1 MPAADLNI
9 ISALRTPLSA
19 LNIFFA
25 KGIDRSLPGYTVSE
39 VIFLLISL
47 IRAVILLVTVVVSL
61 RLMGKR
67 QIGELQPTELVVT
80 ILLSEFAAVPMQ
92 DNDIPM
98 INTLVGVCVLVGAE
112 VLLGAAAVKSERL
125 RSVLE
130 GNAVLLVKDGKPVQ
144 KNMKQLRYNLDDLL
158 EALRQK
164 DVFDIADVQYAYA
177 ETNGSLSV
185 LLKPEKRP
193 LSCQDAG
200 VSPPDTGVAGA
211 VVMDG
216 RIIRGKLSDY
226 GVTEEQ
232 LRHMIKKAGV
242 KQEDIFLLTVN
253 KQGTVNLI
261 EREREL

>member
-1 MPAADLNI
+1 M
-9 ISALRTPLSA
+9 
-19 LNIFFA
+19 
-25 KGIDRSLPGYTVSE
+25 
-39 VIFLLISL
+39 LISF

-80 ILLSEFAAVPMQ
+80 ILLSEIAAVPMQ

-98 INTLVGVCVLVGAE
+98 LNTMVGICVLVGAE
-112 VLLGAAAVKSERL
+112 ILLGAAAVKSERL
-125 RSVLE
+125 RSVLQ
-130 GNAVLLVKDGKPVQ
+130 GNAVLIIKDGKPVQ
-144 KNMKQLRYNLDDLL
+144 KNMKKLRYNLDDVL

-164 DVFDIADVQYAYA
+164 DVFDIADVAYAFA

-193 LSCQDAG
+193 LSCKDAR
-200 VSPPDTGVAGA
+200 VDVPDTGVAGA

-232 LRHMIKKAGV
+232 LRKIINKAGV
-242 KQEDIFLLTVN
+242 KQKDIFLLTVD

-261 EREREL
+261 EREKQL

>member
-1 MPAADLNI
+1 M
-9 ISALRTPLSA
+9 
-19 LNIFFA
+19 
-25 KGIDRSLPGYTVSE
+25 
-39 VIFLLISL
+39 LISF
-47 IRAVILLVTVVVSL
+47 IRAVILLVTVIVSL

-80 ILLSEFAAVPMQ
+80 ILLSEVAAVPMQ

-98 INTLVGVCVLVGAE
+98 FNTLVGICVLVGVE
-112 VLLGAAAVKSERL
+112 ILLGAAAVKSERL
-125 RSVLE
+125 RSVLQ
-130 GNAVLLVKDGKPVQ
+130 GNAVLVIKDGRPVQ
-144 KNMKQLRYNLDDLL
+144 KNMKKLRYNLDDVL

-164 DVFDIADVQYAYA
+164 DVFDISDVQYAYA

-193 LSCQDAG
+193 VTCRDADFT
-200 VSPPDTGVAGA
+200 PPDTGVAGA

-232 LRHMIKKAGV
+232 LRRIMKEEGV
-242 KQEDIFLLTVN
+242 RQEDVFLMTVN
-253 KQGTVNLI
+253 KLGAVNLI
-261 EREREL
+261 EREKDL

>member
-1 MPAADLNI
+1 MLISFIRAAI
-9 ISALRTPLSA
+9 
-19 LNIFFA
+19 
-25 KGIDRSLPGYTVSE
+25 
-39 VIFLLISL
+39 LLIT
-47 IRAVILLVTVVVSL
+47 VIVSL

-67 QIGELQPTELVVT
+67 QIGQLQPTELVVT
-80 ILLSEFAAVPMQ
+80 ILLSEIAAVPMQ

-98 INTLVGVCVLVGAE
+98 FNTLVGVCVLVSVE
-112 VLLGAAAVKSERL
+112 ILLGAAAVKSERL
-125 RSVLE
+125 RSVMQ
-130 GNAVLLVKDGKPVQ
+130 GNAVLVIKDGKPVQ
-144 KNMKQLRYNLDDLL
+144 KNMKQLRYNLDDVL

-177 ETNGSLSV
+177 ETNGALSV

-193 LSCQDAG
+193 LSCRDVK

-232 LRHMIKKAGV
+232 LRRIMKKAGV
-242 KQEDIFLLTVN
+242 KQKDIFLLTVN

-261 EREREL
+261 EREKDL